1 MVLPLGPAPSER
13 VIIVGAGIG
22 GLSAAV
28 ALAQQGLQVEV
39 LEARPL
45 VGGKLRCQEVAGR
58 TIDAGPTVLTM
69 RWVFDELCA
78 TAGATLDELLPL
90 TRAERLARHFW
101 DDGAQLDLY
110 CDRERSAAAI
120 AAFAGERE
128 AAGFRRFCDYAARI
142 YAEVEQPF
150 LRDQRPTVGT
160 LVRRTGLRGLAGL
173 WRIDSQRTM
182 WQALSTFFADPRL
195 RQLFGRYA
203 TYCGS
208 SPFAAPAT
216 LNLVAHV
223 EQQGI
228 WLIGGGMHR
237 LAEALAALARAAGAT
252 IRCGTPVERLW
263 LEGGRLRGVRL
274 GDGELLPARAVIVN
288 ADLSTLATR
297 LLDAPTARQLGLA
310 ATPRAERSLSALTWA
325 TLGPTSARADA
336 TLVRH
341 NVFFHATDYA
351 DEFDAVLR
359 RGELPTH
366 PTVYVCAQDRDDDG
380 RIVPSVCPPDARP
393 AATTSA
399 DGASGARERLLL
411 LVNAPPRAG
420 ERPLAAQEIAACRE
434 RVERLLGAHGL
445 PLGLADAP
453 TALQTPDDFE
463 TLAPGTGGA
472 IYGPLAH
479 SWRSSFARAGSRTAL
494 PGLYLAGGS
503 VHPGPG
509 LPMVALSGRL
519 AAQSV
524 AEDLGARPHP
534 RPAG

>member
-1 MVLPLGPAPSER
+1 MRISPSLETSKSEPVL
-13 VIIVGAGIG
+13 VVGAGIG

-28 ALAQQGLQVEV
+28 ALAQRGLPVEV
-39 LEARPL
+39 LEAQPL
-45 VGGKLRCQEVAGR
+45 VGGKVRCQEVGGQA
-58 TIDAGPTVLTM
+58 IDVGPTVLTM
-69 RWVFDELCA
+69 RWVFDELCRA
-78 TAGATLDELLPL
+78 AGTTLDELLPL

-120 AAFAGERE
+120 AAFAGARE
-128 AAGFRRFCDYAARI
+128 AAGFQRFCDYAARI

-150 LRDQRPTVGT
+150 LRDQRPTVGA

-182 WQALSTFFADPRL
+182 WQALGSFFAEPRL

-216 LNLVAHV
+216 FNLVAHV
-223 EQQGI
+223 EQQGV
-228 WLIGGGMHR
+228 WLIDGGMRR
-237 LAEALAALARAAGAT
+237 LAEALATLARGAGAT
-252 IRCGTPVERLW
+252 IRCSSPVERLW
-263 LEGGRLRGVRL
+263 LERGRLRGVRL
-274 GDGELLPARAVIVN
+274 DDGELLPARAVVVN

-297 LLDAPTARQLGLA
+297 LLDAASAQELGLV

-325 TLGPTSARADA
+325 TLAPPTPAADA
-336 TLVRH
+336 KLVRH

-359 RGELPTH
+359 RGTLPTH
-366 PTVYVCAQDRDDDG
+366 PTVYVCAQDRDDAG
-380 RIVPSVCPPDARP
+380 TRAPD
-393 AATTSA
+393 
-399 DGASGARERLLL
+399 ARERLML
-411 LVNAPPRAG
+411 LVNAPPRGG
-420 ERPLAAQEIAACRE
+420 ERPLSGQEIATCRD
-434 RVERLLGAHGL
+434 RVERLLDGHGL
-445 PLGLADAP
+445 RLRLADAP
-453 TALQTPDDFE
+453 TTLQQPEDFE
-463 TLAPGTGGA
+463 ALAPGTGGA
-472 IYGPLAH
+472 IYGPVAH
-479 SWRSSFARAGSRTAL
+479 SWRSSFARAGSRTGL

-509 LPMVALSGRL
+509 LPLVGLSGRL

-524 AEDLGARPHP
+524 AEDLGVPPGR
-534 RPAG
+534 